1 MCVHCSQVDNGD
13 HAVKRFL
20 YFIEFE
26 NSLTVAQFQLN
37 IWNIGA
43 SYVSFFSFYILS
55 YISFFSSYI
64 SPYIAFYIHSFRYL
78 IIVVR
83 LETGKWW
90 RVDFFWRLILEKQ
103 HVYY

>member
-1 MCVHCSQVDNGD
+1 MVLLCIVQQNFGIAKCVYTGLCSQVDNGD

-43 SYVSFFSFYILS
+43 SYISFFSFYISS
-55 YISFFSSYI
+55 YISF
-64 SPYIAFYIHSFRYL
+64 YIAFFIHSFRYL
-78 IIVVR
+78 IF
-83 LETGKWW
+83 
-90 RVDFFWRLILEKQ
+90 VDFFWRLILEKQ
-103 HVYY
+103 HVYC